1 MNTLRSLLVVMLGSL
16 ASYTLIVTGRVGWN
30 PLPSFVGDIVA
41 LIWPGQLHL
50 ALMYCLLLA
59 GAWIAWRHQFTVAG
73 VVLGAL
79 AVAGGVLFLVPYL
92 LVISFRVQ
100 GDAIAFLLGETRAH
114 ELTVHDP

>member
-59 GAWIAWRHQFTVAG
+59 GVWIAWRHQFTVAG
-73 VVLGAL
+73 VALGAL
-79 AVAGGVLFLVPYL
+79 SVVGGVLFLVPYL
-92 LVISFRVQ
+92 LVVSFRVQ
-100 GDAIAFLLGETRAH
+100 GDAITFVLGPARASQ
-114 ELTVHDP
+114 LKSSDA